1 MKWLDQK
8 LLWILLS
15 AFLLANGFAGCAS
28 NPEKTLHG
36 NLLDDKVTTE
46 RIRAALDRA
55 SQTDFK
61 QVQINTSATGAV
73 VLSGTVA
80 SPEIQKRAV
89 QIARSVD
96 RVKSLTDHLKVQ
108 NNRGSSR

>member
-1 MKWLDQK
+1 MKRRGQK
-8 LLWILLS
+8 LFSIFLS
-15 AFLLANGFAGCAS
+15 GFLLAGGLTGCAS
-28 NPEKTLHG
+28 NPEKTVHG
-36 NLLDDKVTTE
+36 SLLDDKVTTE
-46 RIRAALDRA
+46 RVRAALDRA

-61 QVQINTSATGAV
+61 RVQINTSASGAV

-108 NNRGSSR
+108 KSRGPSQ

>member
-1 MKWLDQK
+1 MKRPGQK
-8 LLWILLS
+8 LFSIFLGAILL
-15 AFLLANGFAGCAS
+15 AGGFAGCAS
-28 NPEKTLHG
+28 NPEKTVHG
-36 NLLDDKVTTE
+36 NLLDDTVTTE
-46 RIRAALDRA
+46 RVHAALNRA

-61 QVQINTSATGAV
+61 QVQVSTGANGAV

-89 QIARSVD
+89 QIARGVD

-108 NNRGSSR
+108 KNRSPSQ